1 MKSFRQCQEHTKSL
15 AESVQYLDSQ
25 NLSKCSK
32 LDIKGIQNIVD
43 QFEHVAYGQVKEA
56 VQCLDHWTDVE
67 KSRSEDAW
75 NNSSIELAASSLAHV
90 RYFVIKTFAASLT
103 GGLISMTTPL
113 KSILLSLF
121 KMLAFTWIQE
131 NFGDFLRHSGLKVI
145 LDFKY

>member
-1 MKSFRQCQEHTKSL
+1 MKSFRQCQESAKSL
-15 AESVQYLDSQ
+15 AESVQYLDSK
-25 NLSKCSK
+25 NLSKRSS
-32 LDIKGIQNIVD
+32 LDIEGIQNIVD
-43 QFEHVAYGQVKEA
+43 QFQLVAYGQVKEA
-56 VQCLDHWTDVE
+56 VQCVDHWTDVE

-103 GGLISMTTPL
+103 NGLISITTPL

-131 NFGDFLRHSGLKVI
+131 NFGDFLRHSGVKVNNNI
-145 LDFKY
+145 TR